1 MSYYWLLYSTM
12 YQNRNRQEFF
22 KYHHIIIFSR
32 PLAIA
37 QKSLVYI
44 MNVRVSICG
53 NKVVSYLPLYIKW
66 HSHWSILIFKD
77 MQNILILVSRLKNT
91 YPIPEF
97 WRNDKAYFYIS
108 SKIIVLWFSKVK
120 HVEKKFLQKC
130 LVQTCHKPILW
141 LNSK

>member
-1 MSYYWLLYSTM
+1 MH
-12 YQNRNRQEFF
+12 QNRNRQEFF

-77 MQNILILVSRLKNT
+77 MQNILILVSRLRNT

-97 WRNDKAYFYIS
+97 WQGLFLHFIKNHSIMIFQSEACWKEIFKEMSSSILPWTHIVVNFPNKLPIS
-108 SKIIVLWFSKVK
+108 L
-120 HVEKKFLQKC
+120 
-130 LVQTCHKPILW
+130 
-141 LNSK
+141 